1 MKKIFILAA
10 MAVMAGTM
18 VTSCKSSKQP
28 IEKGTVEIRIPFTG
42 KEYQADANYFRTSQ
56 SGISPDL
63 ATAKKIALTNAK
75 TELASNIQTVVKA
88 VTENYSNQRAIVDKK
103 EFENKFE
110 ENAILVV
117 NQSLND
123 VKVIGDKV
131 FKEKNNNY
139 THYIAI
145 EMSKE
150 ILENKIANRILR
162 DSKLQLEFDKQ
173 QFKKVFD
180 EEMKKL
186 ENQ

>member
-1 MKKIFILAA
+1 MKKMMIFAA
-10 MAVMAGTM
+10 IAVCASVMLTG
-18 VTSCKSSKQP
+18 CHSSKQA
-28 IEKGTVEIRIPFTG
+28 IEKGAAEIEIPFTG
-42 KEYQADANYFRTSQ
+42 KVYRSDTSYFRASQ

-75 TELASNIQTVVKA
+75 TELASNIQTKVKA
-88 VTENYSNQRAIVDKK
+88 VTEAYTNQRAIADRK

-123 VKVIGDKV
+123 VRVIGDKV
-131 FKEKNNNY
+131 FQGTSNNY
-139 THYIAI
+139 TYYIAI

-150 ILENKIANRILR
+150 ILENKIAERILR